1 MARSRRTVVVRDL
14 VLAASNVTVAVTS
27 ASTVGGLHPWPLGVV
42 MCAFSALL
50 FGAADRSDVGDGVL
64 AAGLAGAIVVFAA
77 ALWWA
82 LPGSLL
88 RIVPP
93 LLLGLGLGT
102 ATNRLL
108 FGVVYPLP
116 DARLRRENIA

>member
-1 MARSRRTVVVRDL
+1 MARSERSIVVRDFII
-14 VLAASNVTVAVTS
+14 ATSNVTVAVTTG
-27 ASTVGGLHPWPLGVV
+27 STVGGLHPWPLGAL
-42 MCAFSALL
+42 MFAFATLL
-50 FGAADRSDVGDGVL
+50 FAAADRSDVGDWPL
-64 AAGLAGAIVVFAA
+64 ALGLVGAIAVFAA

-102 ATNRLL
+102 AANRLL

-116 DARLRRENIA
+116 DARLRRENVA